1 MARLSPRRRRALGA
15 SAPSERA
22 NGTSMVV
29 RPLSGGWES
38 LAMLLAAILVIAS
51 VTGYLMLRP
60 QKVGPPTPLS
70 WQVRSFDGLNSVDQA
85 IHSALLPA
93 GEEIIWNN
101 NDTGG
106 WITLER
112 AQELLLP
119 PFYRDA
125 FWKANGKVYWQLILP
140 GTHLSH
146 ALPTDPHSDTD
157 GHSDAAVAPT
167 EQGPSKVSQ
176 ATQGQGATVYY
187 GTGGS
192 VPGQSAYLLVIGHAH
207 AGVMWAN
214 QATIWV
220 HSNPNAPYPVIVK
233 AEWLVGE
240 GWRQVIPYDGTSE
253 IERVKGTLP

>member
-1 MARLSPRRRRALGA
+1 MASLSSSRQRPDGA
-15 SAPSERA
+15 FMR
-22 NGTSMVV
+22 V
-29 RPLSGGWES
+29 RPRSGRWET
-38 LAMLLAAILVIAS
+38 LGLLLAAAAVIAS
-51 VTGYLMLRP
+51 VSGYMLLRP
-60 QKVGPPTPLS
+60 QKVGPPAALS
-70 WQVRSFDGLNSVDQA
+70 WQVRSFDGLGPVDQA

-112 AQELLLP
+112 AQELVLP

-125 FWKANGKVYWQLILP
+125 FWKTNGQVHWQLILP

-146 ALPTDPHSDTD
+146 ARPTDRHAD
-157 GHSDAAVAPT
+157 DATAPPAS
-167 EQGPSKVSQ
+167 EVSQ

-187 GTGGS
+187 GSGGN

-214 QATIWV
+214 QATIWI
-220 HSNPNAPYPVIVK
+220 HPNANAPYPAIVK
-233 AEWLVGE
+233 AESLVGD
-240 GWRQVIPYDGTSE
+240 GWRQVIPYDGNSE

>member
-1 MARLSPRRRRALGA
+1 MASLSPPWHRPDG
-15 SAPSERA
+15 APSHDA
-22 NGTSMVV
+22 NSHVTLV
-29 RPLSGGWES
+29 RPRSGRWET
-38 LAMLLAAILVIAS
+38 LALLLAALGVIAS
-51 VTGYLMLRP
+51 VSGYMLLRP
-60 QKVGPPTPLS
+60 QKVGPPTVLS
-70 WQVRSFDGLNSVDQA
+70 WQVRSFDGLGPADQA

-125 FWKANGKVYWQLILP
+125 FWKTNGKVHWQLILP
-140 GTHLSH
+140 GTHPSHTLSADKH
-146 ALPTDPHSDTD
+146 ADTD
-157 GHSDAAVAPT
+157 GHADAAVAPVD
-167 EQGPSKVSQ
+167 QPPSEVSK

-192 VPGQSAYLLVIGHAH
+192 APGQSAYLLVIGHAH

-214 QATIWV
+214 QATIWI
-220 HSNPNAPYPVIVK
+220 HPNPNAPYPAIVK
-233 AEWLVGE
+233 AESLVGD

>member
-1 MARLSPRRRRALGA
+1 MARPTAA
-15 SAPSERA
+15 I
-22 NGTSMVV
+22 TQV
-29 RPLSGGWES
+29 RPRSGGWES
-38 LAMLLAAILVIAS
+38 LALVLATLLVIAG
-51 VTGYLMLRP
+51 VAGYVLLRP
-60 QKVGPPTPLS
+60 ESVGPPTPLS
-70 WQVRSFDGLNSVDQA
+70 WQVRSFDGLGAADQA

-125 FWKANGKVYWQLILP
+125 FWKANGEVHWQLILP
-140 GTHLSH
+140 GTHLAH
-146 ALPTDPHSDTD
+146 KR
-157 GHSDAAVAPT
+157 GEEDATAADQTVSA
-167 EQGPSKVSQ
+167 VSQ
-176 ATQGQGATVYY
+176 ATLGQGATVYY
-187 GTGGS
+187 GSGGHA
-192 VPGQSAYLLVIGHAH
+192 PGQSAYLLIIGHAH

-220 HSNPNAPYPVIVK
+220 HRDPNAPYPAIVK
-233 AEWLVGE
+233 PESLVSE
-240 GWRQVIPYDGTSE
+240 GWRQVIPYDGASE

>member
-1 MARLSPRRRRALGA
+1 MARLSPRRHH
-15 SAPSERA
+15 A
-22 NGTSMVV
+22 NGTAGDVASSAFTLVHP
-29 RPLSGGWES
+29 RSGRWETVG
-38 LAMLLAAILVIAS
+38 MLLAALIIIAS
-51 VTGYLMLRP
+51 VAGYMLLRP
-60 QKVGPPTPLS
+60 QKVGPPTALS
-70 WQVRSFDGLNSVDQA
+70 WQVRSFDGLGSVDQA

-106 WITLER
+106 WITLDR
-112 AQELLLP
+112 AQELVLP

-125 FWKANGKVYWQLILP
+125 FWKANGQVHWQLILP

-146 ALPTDPHSDTD
+146 RQSADKHTDNDT
-157 GHSDAAVAPT
+157 HADAAAAPT
-167 EQGPSKVSQ
+167 VPPSSEVSQ

-187 GTGGS
+187 GSGGS

-214 QATIWV
+214 QATIWI
-220 HSNPNAPYPVIVK
+220 HPNPNAPYPSIVK
-233 AEWLVGE
+233 AESLVGD

-253 IERVKGTLP
+253 IERVKGTQP